1 MSNISLKD
9 VENLN
14 TALAFI
20 EERGSTGKGTL
31 ERFVSTLPLITYY
44 NLIYYETAIKLSQKG
59 VHSVIEIFR
68 GNNMITTG
76 ISSIKYDLDNI
87 QGRVRNNMKKK
98 FLKRIKTDLHS
109 ITPSRKNQLDRMGI
123 SVSKGE
129 DFFDYVTNLKDV
141 NGYRIHETKPHPN
154 SNHDLCCYSLGC
166 VSPVLQSNLA
176 FERDHALANSIG
188 GDVLQPM
195 CKIHNRQKQ
204 DNLIFDYMSL
214 SKLLD

>member
-154 SNHDLCCYSLGC
+154 SNQDLCCYSLGC

>member
-1 MSNISLKD
+1 MSNISPKN
-9 VENLN
+9 VEKLN

-98 FLKRIKTDLHS
+98 FLNRIKTDLHS

-123 SVSKGE
+123 SVRKGE
-129 DFFDYVTNLKDV
+129 YFFDYVTNLKDV

-166 VSPVLQSNLA
+166 VSPGLQSNLA

-214 SKLLD
+214 SLLLD

>member
-1 MSNISLKD
+1 MSNISGKNI
-9 VENLN
+9 ERLN

-20 EERGSTGKGTL
+20 EDRGSAGKDSL
-31 ERFVSTLPLITYY
+31 ERFISTLPLITYY
-44 NLIYYETAIKLSQKG
+44 NVIYYESAIELSNKG
-59 VHSVIEIFR
+59 VHSVIEIFS
-68 GNNMITTG
+68 GKKMITTG
-76 ISSIKYDLDNI
+76 ISSIKYDLDNLE
-87 QGRVRNNMKKK
+87 GKTRNNMKGK

-109 ITPSRKNQLDRMGI
+109 ISPSRKKQLDEMGI
-123 SVSKGE
+123 SVRKGE
-129 DFFDYVTNLKDV
+129 YFFDYVTNLKDV
-141 NGYRIHETKPHPN
+141 NGYRKHETTPHPN

-166 VSPVLQSNLA
+166 VSPELQSSLA

-214 SKLLD
+214 SLLLE